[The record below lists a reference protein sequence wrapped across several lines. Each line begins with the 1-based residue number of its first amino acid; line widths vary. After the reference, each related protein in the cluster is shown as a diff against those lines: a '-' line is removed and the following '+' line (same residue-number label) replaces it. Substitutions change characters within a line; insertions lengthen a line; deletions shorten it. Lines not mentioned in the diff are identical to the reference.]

1 MSFADLRRSA
11 LEFGA
16 LSTDLFAEL
25 VAITNPGG
33 TPRQVTVKI
42 EHDNPRDRARR
53 EFDTVD
59 TMERI
64 RVTVQLGTDDYRLPS
79 RPQPSATLVR
89 SDARDPEGKPFQF
102 ADEIAYEGDTH
113 AVYVFARPR
122 RVTQG
127 RRIR

>member
-16 LSTDLFAEL
+16 LSTGLFAEL
-25 VAITNPGG
+25 VTITNPGG
-33 TPRQVTVKI
+33 AARQVTAKI
-42 EHDNPRDRARR
+42 EHDSPRDRARR

-64 RVTVQLGTDDYRLPS
+64 RVTVQLGTEEYRLPS

-102 ADEIAYEGDTH
+102 GDEIVYEGDTH